1 MFMGT
6 VKKGKPDL
14 RKKGAAGSPRAA
26 CAAARRPHPPPPHRS
41 HAWRGG
47 APAQAVAEKG
57 RHLHLL

>member
-14 RKKGAAGSPRAA
+14 RKKGAARRLRGSREQPADA
-26 CAAARRPHPPPPHRS
+26 PRS

-57 RHLHLL
+57 RPLHLL